1 MNKLRNNLYTVVL
14 MLLIFTSVYQ
24 TGRLWFDGISNY
36 NPFSRDVIFGTFN
49 TVSYASKG
57 NDSTYNITQPQ
68 EMIVYLSST
77 DPSFAVIENSGGDYK
92 TLYTKSLEILKS
104 FTSTEQQILDVD
116 YDAFWEG
123 VQGSL
128 IFKYDY
134 VVSND
139 IYNKEV
145 DIDNKI
151 DISLIGGI
159 DTIVIELIKTANQDV
174 HVYLIN
180 SENKQMIQLTQTIDS
195 ALFNELY
202 KIEDK
207 VIYDEYFDT
216 KVNIEFAYLSTEK
229 TNKKQ
234 FEGQNLFLRVP
245 RSISSYYLKDSQ
257 FIDIIKPFVAKN
269 KVDNDE
275 FSEYAQSFFNHLPQH
290 TKDENEQYYLYW
302 DSSASI
308 KYNIDGL
315 LEYNRT
321 IDSDVKLQEISKAYD
336 VAMDFM
342 KQYSKW
348 KEFYLVNYEIGLAE
362 EVTFYFEYR
371 LDDYPLLIEGLDQI
385 GLTYPAQVTVSGN
398 QVENAKM
405 YMIQLGV
412 NGSNK
417 NISSKDYYNDVLDR
431 EAVKDHI
438 EDIYIAYV
446 TEVGEEN
453 IEMNWIIE
461 LTGSEENIKVP
472 IELEE

>member
-14 MLLIFTSVYQ
+14 MLLIFSSVYQ
-24 TGRLWFDGISNY
+24 TGRLWFDGISDY
-36 NPFSRDVIFGTFN
+36 NPFSRDAIFSSFN
-49 TVSYASKG
+49 TVSYASKSDD
-57 NDSTYNITQPQ
+57 NTFNITQPQ
-68 EMIVYLSST
+68 EMIVYLSAN
-77 DPSFAVIENSGGDYK
+77 DPSFAVIENSGADYK

-104 FTSTEQQILDVD
+104 FTDAEQEIIELD

-134 VVSND
+134 IISND
-139 IYNKEV
+139 IFNKEIDINNEV
-145 DIDNKI
+145 DID
-151 DISLIGGI
+151 LIGGV
-159 DTIVIELIKTANQDV
+159 DTIVMELVKTENQNV

-180 SENKQMIQLTQTIDS
+180 TENGKMIQLTQTIDQV
-195 ALFNELY
+195 LFNELY
-202 KIEDK
+202 KIEDE

-245 RSISSYYLKDSQ
+245 RSLTSYYLKDSQ
-257 FIDIIKPFVAKN
+257 YIDIINPFITED
-269 KVDNDE
+269 KVDGDE
-275 FSEYAQSFFNHLPQH
+275 IYDYVQNFFNHLPQH
-290 TKDENEQYYLYW
+290 TKDENEQYYLFW
-302 DSSASI
+302 DSSASV
-308 KYNIDGL
+308 KYNVNGL

-321 IDSDVKLQEISKAYD
+321 VDSDIRLQEISKAYD
-336 VAMDFM
+336 IAMDFM
-342 KQYSKW
+342 EQCSKW
-348 KEFYLVNYEIGLAE
+348 NEFYLVNYEIGVSG

-371 LDDYPLLIEGLDQI
+371 LDDYPLLIEGLDII

-398 QVENAKM
+398 QVENAKI

-412 NGSNK
+412 SGSNK

-438 EDIYIAYV
+438 EEIYIAYV
-446 TEVGEEN
+446 TEVGEDD
-453 IEMNWIIE
+453 IEMNWVVELVGSDEKII
-461 LTGSEENIKVP
+461 VP
-472 IELEE
+472 IELGE